1 VLVRVK
7 VVALQ
12 PGEQWVAGPEQPP
25 LASSIKFSV
34 SWRSWALESALFR
47 FPCARQRPCAR
58 VGAGTVA
65 GTASN
70 PGVRN
75 VLSAAVVPS

>member
-1 VLVRVK
+1 MLVRVK

-47 FPCARQRPCAR
+47 FPCARQRPWAL
-58 VGAGTVA
+58 ALSLALPLAVA
-65 GTASN
+65 ADPT
-70 PGVRN
+70 
-75 VLSAAVVPS
+75 